1 MILSR
6 CDLGSRASDSMFDTS
21 SDNRHPYRWTAFNA
35 HVLIDG
41 NGFAPTPVQQF
52 LNGQDLSRL
61 GLTVLHNLD
70 ESLNRGLSVLASDCR
85 CCRPRMTFW
94 FLPSSPVIASAP
106 PAKNTPK

>member
-41 NGFAPTPVQQF
+41 DGFAPTPVQQL

-61 GLTVLHNLD
+61 GLALLHNLD
-70 ESLNRGLSVLASDCR
+70 ESRNRGRGVLTSEVANIPLGFGATSR
-85 CCRPRMTFW
+85 VAAFTSRE
-94 FLPSSPVIASAP
+94 
-106 PAKNTPK
+106 